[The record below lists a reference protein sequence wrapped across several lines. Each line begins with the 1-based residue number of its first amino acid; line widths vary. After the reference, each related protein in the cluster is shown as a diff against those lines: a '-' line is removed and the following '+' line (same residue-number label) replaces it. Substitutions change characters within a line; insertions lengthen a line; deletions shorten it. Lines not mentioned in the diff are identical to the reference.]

1 VALAFRNTRRERV
14 VAGVALVVMVVASV
28 GAQVEG
34 ALVSAEMHRVR
45 PGDAELF
52 RWLNAHTPVDAV
64 VATDNL
70 RLSVLMPTM
79 SHDNVLYAN
88 GSRSQATNDELM
100 DRFLL
105 ASHLAGTSR
114 KLVQERLQ
122 VGSEYADGAL
132 PVSTY
137 LYYLSE
143 TSPLQPAGQHFLLP
157 QFVPG
162 VMQQFDE
169 VNAATELKKFR
180 VDYVWT
186 DDGRVPLQVEGY
198 ELQPVFEN
206 GDGRLWELR
215 AVK

>member
-1 VALAFRNTRRERV
+1 
-14 VAGVALVVMVVASV
+14 
-28 GAQVEG
+28 
-34 ALVSAEMHRVR
+34 
-45 PGDAELF
+45 
-52 RWLNAHTPVDAV
+52 
-64 VATDNL
+64 
-70 RLSVLMPTM
+70 
-79 SHDNVLYAN
+79 
-88 GSRSQATNDELM
+88 
-100 DRFLL
+100 
-105 ASHLAGTSR
+105 
-114 KLVQERLQ
+114 
-122 VGSEYADGAL
+122 
-132 PVSTY
+132 